1 MKNFTTKKGLEV
13 IFRYPTHED
22 AKAIIDFYNMVGG
35 ETTYL
40 SFCAGEYRV
49 TEESQK
55 EMIDEAN
62 SSSNSTMMLAVLDNE
77 IIGIGTISSNQKTKG
92 RHVGI
97 LGIVIAQKYC
107 NDGIGKIM
115 MDELINWCKMNG
127 ITRKITLV
135 TAQDN
140 QSAVALYEKC
150 GFETEG
156 ILKNEILIDGEF
168 SHLISMG
175 LMILVNS

>member
-1 MKNFTTKKGLEV
+1 MKTVTTKKGLE
-13 IFRYPTHED
+13 IILRYPTHED
-22 AKAIIDFYNMVGG
+22 AKTIIDFYNMAGG

-49 TEESQK
+49 TEEQQK
-55 EMIDEAN
+55 EMIDQAN
-62 SSSNSTMMLAVLDNE
+62 SSSNSIMLLAVLDNE

-92 RHVGI
+92 RHVGT

-107 NDGIGKIM
+107 NDGVGKIM
-115 MDELINWCKMNG
+115 MDELIDWCRMNG
-127 ITRKITLV
+127 ITRKITLL
-135 TAQDN
+135 TDQAN
-140 QSAVALYEKC
+140 QRAIALYEKC

-175 LMILVNS
+175 LMI